1 MNTTEIRS
9 AMVSLAESMGRPFFD
24 GGVVR
29 DVVYA
34 FKSGRYHHLKERVL
48 IEINLLR
55 PVEPAPEMKPVPKRK
70 PKRVRVV
77 KQIKVEGKLD
87 NDVLNHGT
95 MTKYN
100 CGCRC
105 ELCEKWGD

>member
-1 MNTTEIRS
+1 MNTTEIRN

-55 PVEPAPEMKPVPKRK
+55 PVEPAPEMKPKPKRK
-70 PKRVRVV
+70 PRVKKV
-77 KQIKVEGKLD
+77 KVDSQLGSDILE
-87 NDVLNHGT
+87 HGT
-95 MTKYN
+95 MVRYN

-105 ELCEKWGD
+105 KWCALWE